1 MALVADIVPVC
12 ADGVAGALPAADGA
26 APLDAEA
33 IIYKL
38 RAANKAAGEMLLPA
52 ALWAANLYPFHALF
66 LYSSIL
72 LLDIYNL
79 SAAKPVYSPR
89 CGKRLASASLM
100 RPERLVIL
108 ALFQAF
114 ESAPQ
119 DSRAVPESEIIRKAE
134 CRKLK
139 RGRLRLVMPPNQL
152 RLTGIAE
159 LAQPVRAA
167 P

>member
-1 MALVADIVPVC
+1 
-12 ADGVAGALPAADGA
+12 
-26 APLDAEA
+26 
-33 IIYKL
+33 
-38 RAANKAAGEMLLPA
+38 MLLPA
-52 ALWAANLYPFHALF
+52 ALRAANLYPFHALF

-89 CGKRLASASLM
+89 RGKRLASASLM
-100 RPERLVIL
+100 RPERLVIP

-114 ESAPQ
+114 GKALLKTHAPC
-119 DSRAVPESEIIRKAE
+119 SESEIIRKAE

-139 RGRLRLVMPPNQL
+139 RGRRLRLVMPPNQL